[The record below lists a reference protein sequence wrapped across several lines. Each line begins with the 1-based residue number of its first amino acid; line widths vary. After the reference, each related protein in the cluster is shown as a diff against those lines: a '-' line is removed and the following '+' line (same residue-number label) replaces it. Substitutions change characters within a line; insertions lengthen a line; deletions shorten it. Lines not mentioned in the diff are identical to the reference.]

1 MPDDAS
7 GVPRRWLLAVGAAV
21 AALYLAGVVNAW
33 WPTPDS
39 ALYQCLGRNLIAGR
53 GYVFNGHGH
62 TTVTPGL
69 PVLLGLTERLAGP
82 RAIWAKNLLV
92 CLAGLAGLAVAY
104 AVLRRMVQ
112 PRLAFAAVVAAG
124 LCGVYYLHSHLILT
138 DAPFALLFW
147 AVVYCGRRMLAGSW
161 VWAAAVAA
169 LSAVAIAVRL
179 PGLTVLG
186 PLAIAF
192 AVEKFP
198 APAAKREQWHGHLA
212 HEWHGR
218 PARVQAP
225 NLQGQDGPATHG
237 RDGHATAKR
246 LAVGG
251 VILAAI
257 IAAAGAFYII
267 ARNIY
272 SEPSLY
278 LTYHF
283 AEDRGVLFRLGQL
296 ATLVTRLP
304 ETAGELFTNRQ
315 GTLVTLLGSPLLA
328 LIAVGLARL
337 WRRGLRIPALTI
349 VLSAMTMV
357 LSAGIIAA
365 KARYYV
371 PLLPLVALGLLE
383 GVVATVEWI
392 RRRRNLATSPQMRA
406 RVVLIALAVIAAA
419 NGPDLARSAFYYS
432 YQAHRGRYLDVIAGG
447 AYADLYAVAEYLRDN
462 VQPGEKVLVRPD
474 RVNML
479 HLLCGKVVDP
489 LYSFG
494 ENDPWNAEQAD
505 VAYRDLL
512 ARPAVDVVV
521 HDPGGLDARYTG
533 RLRRLLDTTG
543 GMRPV
548 RTIGAV
554 RIYRR
559 AGPLSPQA
567 GAKGIAARNHPRSGG
582 AEPLAASGS
591 RLPQQP

>member
-1 MPDDAS
+1 MPDDAG

-53 GYVFNGHGH
+53 GYVFNGQGH

-82 RAIWAKNLLV
+82 RAIWAKNLLM

-147 AVVYCGRRMLAGSW
+147 AVVYCGWRMLAGSW
-161 VWAAAVAA
+161 AWAAAVAA

-198 APAAKREQWHGHLA
+198 APAAKR
-212 HEWHGR
+212 
-218 PARVQAP
+218 
-225 NLQGQDGPATHG
+225 
-237 RDGHATAKR
+237 

-251 VILAAI
+251 VILAVI

-383 GVVATVEWI
+383 GVVATVEWV

-406 RVVLIALAVIAAA
+406 RVVLITLAVIAAVNA
-419 NGPDLARSAFYYS
+419 PALARLAFYYS
-432 YQAHRGRYLDVIAGG
+432 YQAHRGRYLDVIEGG
-447 AYADLYAVAEYLRDN
+447 AYADLYATAEYLRQN
-462 VQPGEKVLVRPD
+462 VRPGEKVLVRPD

-479 HLLCGKVVDP
+479 HLLGGKVIDP
-489 LYSFG
+489 MYDFG
-494 ENDPWNAEQAD
+494 VNNPWNAEQAD
-505 VAYRDLL
+505 TAYRDLL
-512 ARPAVDVVV
+512 AKPAVDVVV
-521 HDPGGLDARYTG
+521 DDPGGLDARYTG
-533 RLRRLLDTTG
+533 CLMRLLDTTG
-543 GMRPV
+543 GLRPERQV
-548 RTIGAV
+548 GAI

-559 AGPLSPQA
+559 TGELVPSTGPGL
-567 GAKGIAARNHPRSGG
+567 
-582 AEPLAASGS
+582 
-591 RLPQQP
+591 

>member
-1 MPDDAS
+1 MPDDLG
-7 GVPRRWLLAVGAAV
+7 GVPRRGLAAAGAAI
-21 AALYLAGVVNAW
+21 ALLYLAGVVNAW

-53 GYVFNGHGH
+53 GYVFNGLGH
-62 TTVTPGL
+62 TTVAPGL
-69 PVLLGLTERLAGP
+69 PVLLGLTEQLAGP
-82 RAIWAKNLLV
+82 DAFWAKNLLM

-104 AVLRRMVQ
+104 AALRRMVQ
-112 PRLAFAAVVAAG
+112 PRLAFAAVATTG

-147 AVVYCGRRMLAGSW
+147 AVVYCGRRMTAGSW
-161 VWAAAVAA
+161 AWVAAVAA

-179 PGLTVLG
+179 PGLTILG
-186 PLAIAF
+186 PLAVALF
-192 AVEKFP
+192 FERP
-198 APAAKREQWHGHLA
+198 RAASMQC
-212 HEWHGR
+212 
-218 PARVQAP
+218 
-225 NLQGQDGPATHG
+225 QDGPATHG
-237 RDGHATAKR
+237 RDAHATAKC

-251 VILAAI
+251 VILVAI

-304 ETAGELFTNRQ
+304 DTAGEIFTNRQ

-383 GVVATVEWI
+383 GVVATVEWV
-392 RRRRNLATSPQMRA
+392 RRRRNLATSPQIRA
-406 RVVLIALAVIAAA
+406 RVVLIAVAVIAAVNA
-419 NGPDLARSAFYYS
+419 PDLARSAFYYS

-447 AYADLYAVAEYLRDN
+447 AYADLYAVAEYLRQN
-462 VQPGEKVLVRPD
+462 VRAGEKVLVRPD

-479 HLLCGKVVDP
+479 HLLGGKVIDP
-489 LYSFG
+489 MYSFG
-494 ENDPWNAEQAD
+494 ENDPWNADQAD
-505 VAYRDLL
+505 TAYRDLL

-533 RLRRLLDTTG
+533 RLRRLLDTTAG
-543 GMRPV
+543 LQLARQIGM
-548 RTIGAV
+548 I

-559 AGPLSPQA
+559 TGELVPSTVP
-567 GAKGIAARNHPRSGG
+567 GR
-582 AEPLAASGS
+582 
-591 RLPQQP
+591 